1 MATQSP
7 DFYQELRAKFKT
19 WIQSDEGKDHK
30 WAEYLLATPDLF
42 HLLCKLSID
51 KDVPIKDWVRLMN
64 HHLLSFWICQ

>member
-30 WAEYLLATPDLF
+30 WAEYIVDIF
-42 HLLCKLSID
+42 SEHLS
-51 KDVPIKDWVRLMN
+51 
-64 HHLLSFWICQ
+64 